1 MQTMA
6 EIKLNPKIS
15 KISLWNQITSSRDSE
30 VPANGVFTSNIIVM
44 VILAQKHVWEVEV
57 GMY

>member
-1 MQTMA
+1 MA